1 MKTLSNQEAYM
12 AIMQATGKSKGWAR
26 ILLACA
32 KKARCKRVYELVET
46 IAGLNTGVGAK
57 AHQPGRHHAAEL
69 MDAAGLHPADP
80 HQAWPQGQPLGLRDQ
95 QSWRRQGSDP
105 LAENSQQQGNPGHWQ
120 QPRAPSQQGR
130 ERPGH
135 QLSPILRAQ
144 SDFLQKYQS
153 VYS

>member
-1 MKTLSNQEAYM
+1 MGCTRKEL
-12 AIMQATGKSKGWAR
+12 TGQVHR
-26 ILLACA
+26 IQLPHLLAC
-32 KKARCKRVYELVET
+32 LHP
-46 IAGLNTGVGAK
+46 ITGVGAK

-95 QSWRRQGSDP
+95 QGWRRQGADP
-105 LAENSQQQGNPGHWQ
+105 LADNRQQQGNTDHWQ

-153 VYS
+153 MYS